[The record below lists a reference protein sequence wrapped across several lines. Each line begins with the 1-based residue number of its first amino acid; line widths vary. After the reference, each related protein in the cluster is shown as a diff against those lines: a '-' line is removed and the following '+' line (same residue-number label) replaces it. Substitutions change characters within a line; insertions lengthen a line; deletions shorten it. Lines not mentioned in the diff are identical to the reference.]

1 MAHLDR
7 SLLPG
12 VALATM
18 LVKPILYL
26 AGRTVSCM
34 WLSCSSVKPDRKRH
48 FPEPEKNRVSTF
60 LRVLVQLRTPATSRH
75 GTFKELH

>member
-1 MAHLDR
+1 MAAHLDR

-34 WLSCSSVKPDRKRH
+34 WLSCSSVKPDKKRH
-48 FPEPEKNRVSTF
+48 FPEPEKRRRES
-60 LRVLVQLRTPATSRH
+60 VLVQLQTPATSRH
-75 GTFKELH
+75 GNFKEVY